1 MSAFKR
7 LPMDIVK
14 YILPYDSRFVLR
26 NGEIIQINKLDMN
39 KYKTAAL
46 NLLLMKKPKIEY
58 STTCSRGTDHWHT
71 YSVEFSNHYGIR
83 YSLGYMGKKDDLV
96 YSYGYN
102 TAYVYVPHQR
112 MTIL

>member
-1 MSAFKR
+1 MSVFKR

-46 NLLLMKKPKIEY
+46 NLLLFKKPKIRY
-58 STTCSRGTDHWHT
+58 STTCYSEGHGDT
-71 YSVEFSNHYGIR
+71 YSVEFSNHYGIG
-83 YSLGYMGKKDDLV
+83 YFLGYMGKKDDIV

-102 TAYVYVPHQR
+102 TEYTYTHHHR
-112 MTIL
+112 MIIL